1 MSHMAEVA
9 KIFGVELREEFIIPE
24 YSDVQ
29 KFRFTED
36 GLWKWDFY
44 ECVWKCT
51 HNCRFIL
58 SLLLAGNFT
67 IQKRNEVKE

>member
-24 YSDVQ
+24 YSDAQ

-36 GLWKWDFY
+36 GLWAWNIP
-44 ECVWKCT
+44 ECAWKCN
-51 HNCRFIL
+51 HNCRIIL
-58 SLLLAGNFT
+58 SLLLSGSFT